1 MHVES
6 NSDLQ
11 NLENSTNDRTRE
23 GSIMNPHMLLKDY
36 IGVWLET
43 FKKNSIK
50 SASYDRL
57 LTSLAALDGFGIAR
71 MAIEDITFFDI
82 QKYIN
87 ELVDRGYALTTIKK
101 QTRIVTA
108 PLKQAAAMRVLPA
121 DPCCGIVLPSQHKVK
136 KKPRT
141 VVAYTQDEQER
152 LRQVIFANQKCGY
165 LCVALMM
172 ETGLRA
178 GEALALDWSCVDI
191 PRRRLKVTAT
201 VVNLANKKQSFVQDS
216 PKSVS
221 SIRTIPLTD
230 KSVDI
235 LLRLKTN
242 SKWVFQSGDGH
253 LSYEALRY
261 QTQMLCKEANVPYYG
276 EHVFRHTFATNCYY
290 RGVDIKILS
299 KLLGHSDT
307 SITYNVYVNLYGD
320 AFDEMFAALNKGSFP
335 Q

>member
-6 NSDLQ
+6 NKVDLQ
-11 NLENSTNDRTRE
+11 NLENSMPVSELKGHDIINAQ
-23 GSIMNPHMLLKDY
+23 MPLKDY
-36 IGVWLET
+36 IRTWLET
-43 FKKNSIK
+43 FKLNSIK

-57 LTSLAALDGFGIAR
+57 LTSLAALEGFGIAR
-71 MAIEDITFFDI
+71 IPIKDITFFDI
-82 QKYIN
+82 QSYIN

-121 DPCCGIVLPSQHKVK
+121 DPCCGIIFPSQHRVK
-136 KKPRT
+136 KKPKK
-141 VVAYTQDEQER
+141 VIAYTPDEQKK
-152 LRQVIFANQKCGY
+152 LRKVIDGSEKCGY
-165 LCVALMM
+165 WCVALML

-178 GEALALDWSCVDI
+178 GEALALDWTCVDI

-201 VVNLANKKQSFVQDS
+201 VVNLANKKQSYVQDS

-230 KSVDI
+230 RSVDI
-235 LLRLKTN
+235 LLKLKEN
-242 SKWVFQSGDGH
+242 PGKWVFQSGDSH

-261 QTQMLCKEANVPYYG
+261 QTKILCREAKIPYYG

-307 SITYNVYVNLYGD
+307 SVTYNVYINLYGD
-320 AFDEMFAALNKGSFP
+320 AFDEMYAALNG
-335 Q
+335 

>member
-6 NSDLQ
+6 TKLDLQ
-11 NLENSTNDRTRE
+11 NLENSMPVSEWKGHD
-23 GSIMNPHMLLKDY
+23 IMNAQMPLKDY
-36 IGVWLET
+36 IRTWLET
-43 FKKNSIK
+43 FKLNSVK

-57 LTSLAALDGFGIAR
+57 LTSLAALEGFGIAE
-71 MAIEDITFFDI
+71 IPIKDITFFDI
-82 QKYIN
+82 QRYIN
-87 ELVDRGYALTTIKK
+87 ELVDKGYALTTIKK

-121 DPCCGIVLPSQHKVK
+121 DPCCGITFPSQHRVK
-136 KKPRT
+136 KKPRKT
-141 VVAYTQDEQER
+141 LAYTQEEQEK
-152 LRQVIFANQKCGY
+152 LRQVIFKEQKCGY
-165 LCVALMM
+165 WCVALMM

-191 PRRRLKVTAT
+191 PQRRLKVTAT
-201 VVNLANKKQSFVQDS
+201 VVNLANKRQSFVQDS
-216 PKSVS
+216 PKSLS

-230 KSVDI
+230 RSVDI
-235 LLRLKTN
+235 LLRLK
-242 SKWVFQSGDGH
+242 SDSEWVFASGDSH

-261 QTQMLCKEANVPYYG
+261 QTQMLCKEAGVPYYG

-307 SITYNVYVNLYGD
+307 NITYNVYVNLYGD
-320 AFDEMFAALNKGSFP
+320 AFDEMFAALNG
-335 Q
+335 